1 MVSDTDGVIILYS
14 SIIPYLL
21 FEELSVIICCIN
33 TLQVL
38 PQPYLVLAL
47 NHTCGTQSVSLATLT
62 VDQLAT
68 SFPQSI
74 GMVT

>member
-1 MVSDTDGVIILYS
+1 MVSDTDGVIIYS
-14 SIIPYLL
+14 SIISYLL
-21 FEELSVIICCIN
+21 FEELSALAYCIN

-62 VDQLAT
+62 VDQLHHSHSQLAW
-68 SFPQSI
+68 
-74 GMVT
+74 